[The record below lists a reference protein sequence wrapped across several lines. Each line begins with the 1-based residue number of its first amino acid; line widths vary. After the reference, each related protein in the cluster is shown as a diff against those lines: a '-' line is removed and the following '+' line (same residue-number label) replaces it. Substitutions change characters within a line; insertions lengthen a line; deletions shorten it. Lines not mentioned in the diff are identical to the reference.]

1 MMKTLLCIP
10 PMTQLNTPY
19 PATAYLTGFLREQ
32 GYDVAQRDL
41 AIELLLTLLTPE
53 GLSQILDVVE
63 DHYADFED
71 DELPETIYQFMAE
84 FEQYQQCVLPTLGFL
99 QGKNPSLALR
109 IVSRRFLPE
118 GPSFDSLDGLDEAT
132 GDVLQWAFGELG
144 TQDKAKHLATLF
156 IDDLVQVIHQGVDVN
171 FEISRYGESLAASNP
186 SFDELYAL
194 LHTETGLVEATL
206 QQLVQENLARE
217 QPDVL
222 GITVPFPGNMLGA
235 LQIAKACRI
244 HSPNTRIVLGGGY
257 INTELRQLK
266 DPRIFEYVDFISL
279 DDGEQ
284 PLLQLFAYLQGDAK
298 RDALHR
304 TYYLE
309 QGELCYQTDSQLPD
323 IPHAKVGTPVY
334 EGLPLDSYLSLCEML
349 NPMHRIWSDGRW
361 NKLTMAH
368 GCYWTQC
375 SFCDIGLDYIGR
387 YDEAGADII
396 VARIEKII
404 AETGQT
410 GFHFV
415 DEAAPPKVM
424 FAMARKLIE
433 KGLMITW
440 WGNIR
445 FEKTFTP
452 ERCQLLADSGCV
464 AVSGGLEVA
473 SDRLLKLMKKGVT
486 VEQVARV
493 TKAFSDAGIL
503 VHAYLMYGFPSQ
515 TEKETVESLEY
526 VRQLMMHG
534 CIHSAYWHRFSA
546 TVHSPVGQR
555 PQDYGVTLVPPKDVQ
570 FASNDVAFID
580 PVKADHEMLGR
591 GLKKALYNYMHHL
604 GFEQPVA
611 FWFEKR
617 FKPPTVKPNFI
628 ERALQHTSSAHS
640 VIPIQST

>member
-1 MMKTLLCIP
+1 
-10 PMTQLNTPY
+10 MTQLNTPY

-32 GYDVAQRDL
+32 GYEVEQRDL

-53 GLSQILDVVE
+53 GLEQILSVVE
-63 DHYADFED
+63 DHYADFDD
-71 DELPETIYQFMAE
+71 DELPDAIYQFFSE
-84 FEQYQQCVLPTLGFL
+84 FERYQQCVLPTIRFL
-99 QGKNPSLALR
+99 QGKDPSLALR

-118 GPSFDSLDGLDEAT
+118 GPSFEGLEGLDEAT

-171 FEISRYGESLAASNP
+171 FKISRYGESLAASNP
-186 SFDELYAL
+186 HFDELYAIL
-194 LHTETGLVEATL
+194 NGEVGLVEATL
-206 QQLVQENLARE
+206 QHLLINHLEDE

-235 LQIAKACRI
+235 LQMARACRE

-257 INTELRQLK
+257 VNTELRSLR
-266 DPRIFEYVDFISL
+266 DPRIFEFVDYIIL

-284 PLLQLFAYLQGDAK
+284 PLLTLFDHLKNDTPTAN
-298 RDALHR
+298 LHR
-304 TYYLE
+304 TFFLE
-309 QGELCYQTDSQLPD
+309 NGQVQYQRQSDLPD
-323 IPHAKVGTPVY
+323 IPHGEIGTPVY
-334 EGLPLDSYLSLCEML
+334 QGLPLESYLSLCEML

-396 VARIEKII
+396 VERMEKLI

-424 FAMARKLIE
+424 FAMAKKIIE
-433 KGLMITW
+433 KGLTVTW

-464 AVSGGLEVA
+464 AISGGLEVA

-515 TEKETVESLEY
+515 TEQETVESLEY
-526 VRQLMMHG
+526 VRQLMKNE

-546 TVHSPVGQR
+546 TIHSPVGQK
-555 PQDYGVTLVPPKDVQ
+555 PEEYGVTLLPPDDAP
-570 FASNDVAFID
+570 FANNDIEFVD
-580 PVKADHEMLGR
+580 PVKANHELMGK
-591 GLKKALYNYMHHL
+591 GLKKALYNYMHKL
-604 GFEQPVA
+604 GFEQPVT
-611 FWFEKR
+611 FWFDKKLA
-617 FKPPTVKPNFI
+617 KPKTPADFI
-628 ERALQHTSSAHS
+628 EKALANVPKERK
-640 VIPIQST
+640 VIPIQQKAQ

>member
-1 MMKTLLCIP
+1 
-10 PMTQLNTPY
+10 MTQLNTPY

-32 GYDVAQRDL
+32 GYDVVQRDL

-53 GLSQILDVVE
+53 GLEQILSVVE
-63 DHYADFED
+63 DHYADFDD
-71 DELPETIYQFMAE
+71 DELPDVIYQFFAD
-84 FEQYQQCVLPTLGFL
+84 FERYQQCLLPTIRFL
-99 QGKNPSLALR
+99 QGKDPSLALR

-118 GPSFDSLDGLDEAT
+118 APSFEGLDGLDEAT

-186 SFDELYAL
+186 RFDDLYAIL
-194 LHTETGLVEATL
+194 NGEVGLVEATL
-206 QQLVQENLARE
+206 QHLLVNHLIEE

-235 LQIAKACRI
+235 LQMARACRE

-257 INTELRQLK
+257 INTELRSLR
-266 DPRIFEYVDFISL
+266 DPRIFEFVDYLVL

-284 PLLQLFAYLQGDAK
+284 PLLRLFDHLK
-298 RDALHR
+298 NNTPTSELHR
-304 TYYLE
+304 TYCIE
-309 QGELCYQTDSQLPD
+309 QGQLQYQAQSNLPD
-323 IPHAKVGTPVY
+323 IPHAEIGTPVY
-334 EGLPLDSYLSLCEML
+334 DGLPLDSYLSLCEML

-396 VARIEKII
+396 VERIEKLM

-433 KGLMITW
+433 KGITITW

-503 VHAYLMYGFPSQ
+503 VHAYLMYGFPTQ
-515 TEKETVESLEY
+515 TEQETVESLEY
-526 VRQLMMHG
+526 VRQLMKNE

-546 TVHSPVGQR
+546 TIHSPVGQK
-555 PQDYGVTLVPPKDVQ
+555 PEEYGVTLLPPDDAP
-570 FASNDVAFID
+570 FANNDIEFID
-580 PVKADHEMLGR
+580 PVKANHELLGK
-591 GLKKALYNYMHHL
+591 GLKKALYNYMHKL
-604 GFEQPVA
+604 GFEHPVT
-611 FWFEKR
+611 FWFDK
-617 FKPPTVKPNFI
+617 KLVKPQTPADFVAKALAAKSKSK
-628 ERALQHTSSAHS
+628 ERK
-640 VIPIQST
+640 VIPIKQQG

>member
-1 MMKTLLCIP
+1 
-10 PMTQLNTPY
+10 MTQLNTPY

-32 GYDVAQRDL
+32 GYDVVQRDL

-53 GLSQILDVVE
+53 GLEQILSVVE
-63 DHYADFED
+63 DHYADFDD
-71 DELPETIYQFMAE
+71 DELPDVIYQFFTD
-84 FEQYQQCVLPTLGFL
+84 FERYQQCILPTIRFL
-99 QGKNPSLALR
+99 QGKDPSLALR

-118 GPSFDSLDGLDEAT
+118 GPSFEGLEVLDDAT
-132 GDVLQWAFGELG
+132 GDVLQWAFGALG

-186 SFDELYAL
+186 RFDD
-194 LHTETGLVEATL
+194 LHAILNGEVGLVEATL
-206 QQLVQENLARE
+206 QHLLVTHLIDE

-235 LQIAKACRI
+235 LQMARACRE

-257 INTELRQLK
+257 VNTELRSLK
-266 DPRIFEYVDFISL
+266 DPRIFEFVDYIIL

-284 PLLQLFAYLQGDAK
+284 PLLQLFDHLKNNISTAG
-298 RDALHR
+298 LHR
-304 TYYLE
+304 TYYVENGQL
-309 QGELCYQTDSQLPD
+309 QYQAQSDLPD
-323 IPHAKVGTPVY
+323 VPHAKIGTPVY
-334 EGLPLDSYLSLCEML
+334 EGLPLDAYLSLCEML

-396 VARIEKII
+396 VERIEKLM

-433 KGLMITW
+433 KGITITW

-503 VHAYLMYGFPSQ
+503 VHAYLMYGFPTQ
-515 TEKETVESLEY
+515 TEQETVESLEF
-526 VRQLMMHG
+526 VRQLMKNE
-534 CIHSAYWHRFSA
+534 CIHSAYWHRFMA
-546 TVHSPVGQR
+546 TIHSPVGQK
-555 PQDYGVTLVPPKDVQ
+555 PEEYGVTLLPPDDAP
-570 FASNDVAFID
+570 FANNDIEFVD
-580 PVKADHEMLGR
+580 PVKADHELLGK
-591 GLKKALYNYMHHL
+591 GLKKALYNYMHRL
-604 GFEQPVA
+604 GFEHPVT
-611 FWFEKR
+611 FWFDKKLA
-617 FKPPTVKPNFI
+617 KPKTPADFI
-628 ERALQHTSSAHS
+628 EKALAHVPKERK
-640 VIPIQST
+640 VIPIQQKAH